1 VFAISLPMKDA
12 FSCVTLL
19 NMLDTPDFANV
30 RSQVIASLANSSA
43 DRPYT
48 REDIVKQLD
57 QEQLVINKSKN
68 DEVLLARGRGAP
80 GAARSRE
87 NRENAEGAGCANCGM
102 KNHTKATWWRRGG
115 GMEGK

>member
-1 VFAISLPMKDA
+1 MQQILLEKKFSRDVPVSDSYREAFALIDRVFAIGLPMKDA

-48 REDIVKQLD
+48 REDIVKQ
-57 QEQLVINKSKN
+57 V
-68 DEVLLARGRGAP
+68 
-80 GAARSRE
+80 
-87 NRENAEGAGCANCGM
+87 
-102 KNHTKATWWRRGG
+102 
-115 GMEGK
+115 